1 MRKQTVAPLSV
12 IHRATEDTE
21 LNGYFIPKVSSAINL
36 SKTHKIIMDALVNIQ
51 QWVFLAQD
59 TSMILNM
66 WSFHNDPN
74 FWGDPEVFRP
84 ERFLDEKGQLLK
96 KDYSL
101 PFGAGQ
107 WCQFLR
113 LAFWV
118 LTLPTPNITA
128 KCIIF
133 LLCICEVQGSNFDLE
148 ADYSEVFRT
157 LSDSGFVQLLL
168 GPLVF
173 ASRFCANCYS
183 LTITSNKLHRTLENL
198 TAAQHYNK

>member
-1 MRKQTVAPLSV
+1 MRKQTAAPLSI

-36 SKTHKIIMDALVNIQ
+36 SKTHAMIRDALVNIQ
-51 QWVFLAQD
+51 QWVLLTQD

-84 ERFLDEKGQLLK
+84 ERFLDEKGHLLK

-107 WCQFLR
+107 WCQFLQ

-118 LTLPTPNITA
+118 LMLPTPNITA
-128 KCIIF
+128 KCINF
-133 LLCICEVQGSNFDLE
+133 LLCIREVQGSNFELE
-148 ADYSEVFRT
+148 ADYSAVFRT
-157 LSDSGFVQLLL
+157 FSDSGFVQLLL
-168 GPLVF
+168 GPLMF
-173 ASRFCANCYS
+173 A
-183 LTITSNKLHRTLENL
+183 
-198 TAAQHYNK
+198 